1 VTPAR
6 RCALCAFWHWI
17 PWSAFCAFCWGVLR
31 GRVPDEVGDEEVI
44 GRG

>member
-1 VTPAR
+1 MTPVR
-6 RCALCAFWHWI
+6 RCARCGYFQRI
-17 PWSAFCAFCWGVLR
+17 PWSAFCAFCWGALR